1 MNKLEEAINQFV
13 NEQRLEYPDLTDWDV
28 FNLKLGYARGC
39 QDRIKSEMAET
50 MKRLEAVK

>member
-1 MNKLEEAINQFV
+1 MDIEKELEHFI
-13 NEQRLEYPDLTDWDV
+13 NEQRMEYPNLTDWDV